1 VPRGAQECKGLAERE
16 HIGSVLVETGLV
28 TDADIARAR
37 SLQAETGDSLT
48 GVLVTEGIIGEV
60 DLAKILAQHIG
71 VEFVSLNDV
80 TIDPAAAAL
89 IPESLARRYGA
100 IPVKFEDDAL
110 VVAMADPGN
119 VLVVDDIRAITA
131 LRIIPKIATRSEIND
146 AIRSLGRYDDSVSD
160 LADLV
165 GDEGADEDL
174 RAVEAAVE
182 EAPIVKLVNTLIS
195 RAVNERASDLHIEPG
210 ERDLRVRFRID
221 GVLHEI
227 MSTPRSASGAV
238 VSRLKIMADLDI
250 AERRVPQD
258 GRVSLRVAGRQIDLR
273 VATLPTIY
281 GEKVVLRILDKEDA
295 VLDLK
300 ALGFL
305 PHSMARFEQSY
316 SKPYGAI
323 LVTGPTGSGKTTTL
337 YAALNILNKPDR
349 HIITVEDPVE
359 YRLPGVV
366 QVQVNRKAGL
376 QFANILKSILRSDP
390 DVVLVGEVRDAE
402 TAKIAVE
409 AALTGH
415 LVLTTLHTNDAA
427 SSVNR
432 LVDMGV
438 EPYLVASALDS
449 ILAQRL
455 ARKLCDRCKQSKL
468 ASPEIVQQMGFDP
481 ADGEVSI
488 YMAVGCKACSDT
500 GYRGRVSI
508 NEVLLVSEEIQR
520 MAVERRPSDE
530 IKHLAVE
537 QGMRTLRKDGMEKV
551 KLGMT
556 TLEEVLRVVV

>member
-1 VPRGAQECKGLAERE
+1 MVEHE
-16 HIGSVLVETGLV
+16 HIGSVLVDTGLV
-28 TDADIARAR
+28 TDADMVRAR
-37 SLQAETGDSLT
+37 SLQAQNGDSLT
-48 GVLVTEGIIGEV
+48 RVLVEEGMVSEV
-60 DLAKILAQHIG
+60 DLAKMLAKHIG
-71 VEFVSLNDV
+71 VEYLSLNDV
-80 TIDPAAAAL
+80 TIDPAAAVL
-89 IPESLARRYGA
+89 IPESLARRYAA
-100 IPVKFEDDAL
+100 IPIKFEDDAL

-131 LRIIPKIATRSEIND
+131 LRIIPKIASRSEIDD
-146 AIRSLGRYDDSVSD
+146 AIRRLGRYDDSVAD

-165 GDEGADEDL
+165 GGDAADEDL
-174 RAVEAAVE
+174 SKIEAAVE
-182 EAPIVKLVNTLIS
+182 EAPIVKLVNTLIT
-195 RAVNERASDLHIEPG
+195 RAVNERASDLHVEPG
-210 ERDLRVRFRID
+210 EKNLRVRFRID
-221 GVLHEI
+221 GVLHEV
-227 MSTPRSASGAV
+227 MSTPRSVSGAV

-258 GRVSLRVAGRQIDLR
+258 GRVSLRVAGRPIDLR
-273 VATLPTIY
+273 VATLPTIH

-300 ALGFL
+300 SLGFL
-305 PHSMARFEQSY
+305 PHSLDRFEQSY
-316 SKPYGAI
+316 TKPYGAI

-337 YAALNILNKPDR
+337 YSALNILNSPDR

-359 YRLPGVV
+359 YRLAGVV

-376 QFANILKSILRSDP
+376 QFSTVLKSILRSDP
-390 DVVLVGEVRDAE
+390 DVVLIGEVRDAE

-415 LVLTTLHTNDAA
+415 LVLTTLHTNDSA

-455 ARKLCDRCKQSKL
+455 ARRLCDRCKQTKP
-468 ASPEIVQQMGFDP
+468 ATPELVRQMGMNPD
-481 ADGEVSI
+481 DGPLTI
-488 YMAVGCKACSDT
+488 YTAVGCKACADT
-500 GYRGRVSI
+500 GYRGRVAI
-508 NEVLLVSEEIQR
+508 VEVLLVSEEIQR

-530 IKHLAVE
+530 IKALAVE
-537 QGMRTLRKDGMEKV
+537 QGMMTLRQDGMEKV

>member
-1 VPRGAQECKGLAERE
+1 MAERE
-16 HIGSVLVETGLV
+16 PIGSVLVESGLV
-28 TDADIARAR
+28 SEYEMMRAR
-37 SLQAETGDSLT
+37 SLQAETGEPLT
-48 GVLVTEGIIGEV
+48 GILVAEGMV
-60 DLAKILAQHIG
+60 DDVALAQAVASHIG
-71 VEFVSLNDV
+71 VGYVSLNDV

-100 IPVKFEDDAL
+100 IPLQFEDDAL

-119 VLVVDDIRAITA
+119 VLVVDDIRAITG
-131 LRIIPKIATRSEIND
+131 LRIIPKVATRTEIDD
-146 AIRSLGRYDDSVSD
+146 AVRRLGRYDDSVSD

-165 GDEGADEDL
+165 GDEVAEEDL
-174 RAVEAAVE
+174 SKVEAAVE

-227 MSTPRSASGAV
+227 MSTPRSVSGAV

-305 PHSMARFEQSY
+305 PYSMARFEKSY
-316 SKPYGAI
+316 TKPYGAI

-337 YAALNILNKPDR
+337 YSALNILNHPDR

-376 QFANILKSILRSDP
+376 QFATVLKSILRSDP
-390 DVVLVGEVRDAE
+390 DVVLVGEVRDTE

-455 ARKLCDRCKQSKL
+455 ARRLCDRCKESKP
-468 ASPEIVQQMGFDP
+468 ASPEIITQMGLDP
-481 ADGEVSI
+481 ESGPVTL
-488 YMAVGCKACSDT
+488 YQAVGCKSCSDT

-537 QGMRTLRKDGMEKV
+537 QGMKTLRQDGMEKV

>member
-1 VPRGAQECKGLAERE
+1 MAERE
-16 HIGSVLVETGLV
+16 HIGTVLVDAGLV
-28 TDADIARAR
+28 TDVEMIRAR

-48 GVLVTEGIIGEV
+48 RILVAEGMVGEV
-60 DLAKILAQHIG
+60 ELAKILAGHMG
-71 VEFVSLNDV
+71 VEYLSLNDV

-89 IPESLARRYGA
+89 IPESLARRYAA
-100 IPVKFEDDAL
+100 IPIGFEDDAL
-110 VVAMADPGN
+110 IVAMADPGN

-131 LRIIPKIATRSEIND
+131 LRIIPRIATRSEIEET
-146 AIRSLGRYDDSVSD
+146 IRRLGRYDDSVAD

-165 GDEGADEDL
+165 GESAPEEDL
-174 RAVEAAVE
+174 SRVQAAVE

-195 RAVNERASDLHIEPG
+195 RAVNERASDIHIEPG

-227 MSTPRSASGAV
+227 MSTPRSVSGAV

-258 GRVSLRVAGRQIDLR
+258 GRVSLRVAGRPIDIR

-305 PHSMARFEQSY
+305 PYSLARFERSY
-316 SKPYGAI
+316 TKPYGAI

-337 YAALNILNKPDR
+337 YSALNVLNDPSR

-359 YRLPGVV
+359 YRLPGVI

-376 QFANILKSILRSDP
+376 QFATVLKSILRSDP
-390 DVVLVGEVRDAE
+390 DVVLVGEVRDTE

-455 ARKLCDRCKQSKL
+455 ARRLCDRCKL
-468 ASPEIVQQMGFDP
+468 AKDAPPEVVQQMGFD
-481 ADGEVSI
+481 ADGGPVTI
-488 YMAVGCKACSDT
+488 YGAVGCKACTDT
-500 GYRGRVSI
+500 GYRGRVAI

-530 IKHLAVE
+530 IKYLAVE
-537 QGMRTLRKDGMEKV
+537 QGMMTLRQDGMEKV

>member
-1 VPRGAQECKGLAERE
+1 MAERE
-16 HIGSVLVETGLV
+16 TIGSVLVDTGLV
-28 TDADIARAR
+28 TDADMARAR

-48 GVLVTEGIIGEV
+48 RVLVSEGIVGEV
-60 DLAKILAQHIG
+60 DLAKMIASHMG
-71 VEFVSLNDV
+71 VEFVSLSDV
-80 TIDPAAAAL
+80 AIDPAAAAL
-89 IPESLARRYGA
+89 IPESLARRYAA
-100 IPVKFEDDAL
+100 IPIKFEDDAL

-131 LRIIPKIATRSEIND
+131 LRIIPKIATRSEIDD
-146 AIRSLGRYDDSVSD
+146 AIRRAGRFDDSVAD
-160 LADLV
+160 LADLAGEEV
-165 GDEGADEDL
+165 AEDDL
-174 RAVEAAVE
+174 SKIEAAVD

-210 ERDLRVRFRID
+210 EKDLRVRFRID
-221 GVLHEI
+221 GVLHEV
-227 MSTPRSASGAV
+227 MSTPRSVSGAV

-258 GRVSLRVAGRQIDLR
+258 GRVSIRVSGRPIDLR

-281 GEKVVLRILDKEDA
+281 GEKVVMRILDKEDA

-305 PHSMARFEQSY
+305 PHSMTRFETSY
-316 SKPYGAI
+316 TKPYGAI

-337 YAALNILNKPDR
+337 YSALNILNVPSR

-359 YRLPGVV
+359 YRLAGVV

-376 QFANILKSILRSDP
+376 QFSTVLKSILRSDP

-415 LVLTTLHTNDAA
+415 LVLTTLHTNDSA

-438 EPYLVASALDS
+438 EPYLVASAIDS

-455 ARKLCDRCKQSKL
+455 ARRLCDRCKVTKP
-468 ASPEIVQQMGFDP
+468 AGPELIKQMGLDTEAGP
-481 ADGEVSI
+481 VTI
-488 YMAVGCKACSDT
+488 YEAVGCKACSDT
-500 GYRGRVSI
+500 GYRGRVAI
-508 NEVLLVSEEIQR
+508 VEVLLMSEELQR

-530 IKHLAVE
+530 IKSVAVE
-537 QGMRTLRKDGMEKV
+537 QGMLTLRQDGMEKV

>member
-1 VPRGAQECKGLAERE
+1 
-16 HIGSVLVETGLV
+16 VLVATGLV
-28 TDADIARAR
+28 TDADMARAR
-37 SLQAETGDSLT
+37 TLQAETGDSLT
-48 GVLVTEGIIGEV
+48 RVLVAEGIVGEV
-60 DLAKILAQHIG
+60 DLAKMLGKHIG
-71 VEFVSLNDV
+71 VEFLSLNDV
-80 TIDPAAAAL
+80 TVDPAAAAL
-89 IPESLARRYGA
+89 IPESLARRYAA
-100 IPVKFEDDAL
+100 IPIKFEDDAL

-131 LRIIPKIATRSEIND
+131 LRIIPKIATRSEIDD
-146 AIRSLGRYDDSVSD
+146 AIRRLGRYDDSVAD

-165 GDEGADEDL
+165 GDDVDEDDL
-174 RAVEAAVE
+174 SRVEAAVE

-210 ERDLRVRFRID
+210 EKDLRVRFRID

-227 MSTPRSASGAV
+227 MSTPRSVSGAV

-258 GRVSLRVAGRQIDLR
+258 GRVSIKVSGRPIDLR

-281 GEKVVLRILDKEDA
+281 GEKVVMRILDKEDA

-305 PHSMARFEQSY
+305 PHSMARFETSY
-316 SKPYGAI
+316 TKPYGAI

-337 YAALNILNKPDR
+337 YSALNILNIASR

-359 YRLPGVV
+359 YRLAGVV

-376 QFANILKSILRSDP
+376 QFSTVLKSILRSDP

-415 LVLTTLHTNDAA
+415 LVLTTLHTNDSA

-438 EPYLVASALDS
+438 EPYLVASAIDS

-455 ARKLCDRCKQSKL
+455 ARRLCDRCKATKPAGL
-468 ASPEIVQQMGFDP
+468 ELVKQMGLDP
-481 ADGEVSI
+481 EAGPVTI
-488 YMAVGCKACSDT
+488 YVAVGCRACGDT
-500 GYRGRVSI
+500 GYRGRVAI
-508 NEVLLVSEEIQR
+508 VEVLLMSEELQR

-530 IKHLAVE
+530 IKAVAVE
-537 QGMRTLRKDGMEKV
+537 QGMLTLRQDGMEKV

>member
-1 VPRGAQECKGLAERE
+1 LAERE
-16 HIGSVLVETGLV
+16 PIGSVLVESGLV
-28 TDADIARAR
+28 TEYEMMRAR
-37 SLQAETGDSLT
+37 SLQAETGEPLT
-48 GVLVTEGIIGEV
+48 GILVAEGMV
-60 DLAKILAQHIG
+60 DDVALAQAVASHIG
-71 VEFVSLNDV
+71 VGYVSLNDV

-100 IPVKFEDDAL
+100 IPFQFEDDAL

-119 VLVVDDIRAITA
+119 VLVVDDIRAITG
-131 LRIIPKIATRSEIND
+131 LRIIPKVATRTEIDD
-146 AIRSLGRYDDSVSD
+146 AVRRLGRYDDSVSD
-160 LADLV
+160 LAHLV
-165 GDEGADEDL
+165 RDEVAEEDL
-174 RAVEAAVE
+174 SKVEAAVE

-227 MSTPRSASGAV
+227 MSTPRSVSGAV

-305 PHSMARFEQSY
+305 PYSMARFEKSY

-337 YAALNILNKPDR
+337 YSALNILNHPDR

-376 QFANILKSILRSDP
+376 QFATVLKSILRSDP
-390 DVVLVGEVRDAE
+390 DVVLVGEVRDTE

-455 ARKLCDRCKQSKL
+455 ARRLCDRCKESKP
-468 ASPEIVQQMGFDP
+468 ASPEIVTQMGLDP
-481 ADGEVSI
+481 ETGPVTL
-488 YMAVGCKACSDT
+488 YQAVGCKSCSDT

-537 QGMRTLRKDGMEKV
+537 QGMKTLRQDGMEKV

>member
-1 VPRGAQECKGLAERE
+1 MDRGATELAERE
-16 HIGSVLVETGLV
+16 TIGSVLLDTGLV
-28 TDADIARAR
+28 TDADMARAR

-48 GVLVTEGIIGEV
+48 RVLVSEGIVGEV
-60 DLAKILAQHIG
+60 DLAKMIASHMG
-71 VEFVSLNDV
+71 VEFVSLNEV
-80 TIDPAAAAL
+80 AIDPAATAL
-89 IPESLARRYGA
+89 IPESLARRYAA
-100 IPVKFEDDAL
+100 IPIKFEDGAL

-131 LRIIPKIATRSEIND
+131 LRIIPKIAPRSEIDD
-146 AIRSLGRYDDSVSD
+146 AIRRAGRYDESVAD
-160 LADLV
+160 LADLA
-165 GDEGADEDL
+165 GGEMAEDDL
-174 RAVEAAVE
+174 SKIEAAVDD
-182 EAPIVKLVNTLIS
+182 APIVKLVNTLIS

-210 ERDLRVRFRID
+210 EKDLRVRFRID
-221 GVLHEI
+221 GVLHEV
-227 MSTPRSASGAV
+227 MSTPRSVAGAV

-258 GRVSLRVAGRQIDLR
+258 GRVSIRVSGRPIDLR
-273 VATLPTIY
+273 VATLPTIH
-281 GEKVVLRILDKEDA
+281 GEKVVMRILDKEDA

-305 PHSMARFEQSY
+305 PHSMTRFETSY
-316 SKPYGAI
+316 TKPYGAI

-337 YAALNILNKPDR
+337 YSALNILNVPSR

-376 QFANILKSILRSDP
+376 QFSTVLKSILRSDP

-415 LVLTTLHTNDAA
+415 LVLTTLHTNDSA
-427 SSVNR
+427 SSINR

-438 EPYLVASALDS
+438 EPYLVASAIDS

-455 ARKLCDRCKQSKL
+455 ARRLCDRCKATRQ
-468 ASPEIVQQMGFDP
+468 ASPELIKQMGLDP
-481 ADGEVSI
+481 EAGPVTI
-488 YMAVGCKACSDT
+488 YVAVGCRACADT
-500 GYRGRVSI
+500 GYRGRVAI
-508 NEVLLVSEEIQR
+508 VEVLLMSEELQR

-530 IKHLAVE
+530 IKAVAVE
-537 QGMRTLRKDGMEKV
+537 QGMLTLRQDGMEKV